1 VASISAKTSHLL
13 DLRSYGLCEVCGN
26 AWASNTHHRRPR
38 GMGGSKDP
46 ATNSVVNLLRCCG
59 SGTVGCHGLIEANR
73 EQSYDLGLLVRRT
86 VSDIA
91 AVPVKLHHG
100 WCLLTQDGLYGAV
113 PPPLDLGHK

>member
-1 VASISAKTSHLL
+1 MISPKTRGLL
-13 DLRSYGLCEVCGN
+13 DTRSQFLCEVCWR
-26 AWASNTHHRRPR
+26 ALSTNTHHRRPR

-46 ATNSVVNLLRCCG
+46 VTDSVVNLLRLCG
-59 SGTVGCHGLIEANR
+59 SGTTGCHGWIEAHR

-113 PPPLDLGHK
+113 PPAASDLGHR